1 MAHFRPRYDGGYPRM
16 TLFSR
21 SAAGNATAI
30 PAAWLRSLG
39 CVVVLALLSACG
51 SGPQVNANREA
62 SDYASRARGD
72 YRPPGPP
79 SDPWGPYI
87 REAAKR
93 FDVPD
98 AWIRAVMHQESG
110 GNLYRNGRL
119 ITSGAG
125 AMGLMQVMPATYDE
139 LRERHNLGPDPFD
152 PHENIMAGTAYLR
165 EMYDIYGSPGF
176 LAAYNAGPTRLDDY
190 LSNNRGL
197 PDETR
202 KYVASIGPRL
212 ADASPRRRSPAE
224 QYAMNTLPTY
234 IPAGTRYGRNGAPPV
249 DISSFAY
256 RTDSG
261 GAARQGGVPAPAPG
275 PVQVAQLLE
284 PPRAPEAAPEPVQVA
299 EVTGTSEPVRVSEPA
314 PMPDSTRSEP
324 VAMAVP
330 PPSRPHAS
338 PVEQVALFVP
348 PTPPQSRFHLF
359 ASAQAAEPVPMRHA
373 ASGASSGGRW
383 AIQVG
388 AFSNESLAHAALGA
402 ARDKARDPL
411 SAAHASVSG
420 VRQPKGT
427 LYRARLVGLSRE
439 AAVQACEKLSRKS
452 NCIVLSPDAQS

>member
-1 MAHFRPRYDGGYPRM
+1 MMLFPRPP
-16 TLFSR
+16 
-21 SAAGNATAI
+21 AGHAKAP
-30 PAAWLRSLG
+30 PAAWLRALG
-39 CVVVLALLSACG
+39 CVAALALLSACG
-51 SGPQVNANREA
+51 SGPPVNAKQEA

-72 YRPPGPP
+72 YRPPGPA

-87 REAAKR
+87 REAARR

-98 AWIRAVMHQESG
+98 TWIRAVMRQESG
-110 GNLYRNGRL
+110 GNLYRNGHL

-125 AMGLMQVMPATYDE
+125 AMGLMQVMPGTYDE
-139 LRERHNLGPDPFD
+139 LRERHNLGADPFD

-165 EMYDIYGSPGF
+165 EMYDMYGSPGF
-176 LAAYNAGPTRLDDY
+176 LAAYNAGPNRLDDY

-212 ADASPRRRSPAE
+212 VDASPNRRSPAE
-224 QYAMNTLPTY
+224 QYAMNALPTY

-256 RTDSG
+256 RTDTSS
-261 GAARQGGVPAPAPG
+261 AARQGNAPAPSPAPVQMAQLPDLPNAPEPSPAPETMQVAEVIRTPEPIRGSEPAPAPAAAYTYI
-275 PVQVAQLLE
+275 PT
-284 PPRAPEAAPEPVQVA
+284 PPAAPA
-299 EVTGTSEPVRVSEPA
+299 R
-314 PMPDSTRSEP
+314 
-324 VAMAVP
+324 
-330 PPSRPHAS
+330 
-338 PVEQVALFVP
+338 VEQVALFVP
-348 PTPPQSRFHLF
+348 PSPPPSRFLHLIS
-359 ASAQAAEPVPMRHA
+359 SAQAAEPVPMRRVA
-373 ASGASSGGRW
+373 AGASTSGHW

-388 AFSNESLAHAALGA
+388 AFGNENLAHAALGA
-402 ARDKARDPL
+402 AKDQAHDPL
-411 SAAHASVSG
+411 AAAHPSVSS